1 MEEQGST
8 YYPTIADVLD
18 SYAETMMIPSDDASN
33 YVRDFSLLE
42 SALNRP
48 RAAAHYEQAGL
59 IEQAASLLWGIAKN
73 HPFVDGNNRTAYV
86 TMTAFLRANGWTVE
100 VTVDEEYTFMIA
112 VAEHLS
118 PQEVAEW
125 IRERVAE
132 YAG

>member
-1 MEEQGST
+1 MEEHGST

-73 HPFVDGNNRTAYV
+73 HPFVDGNKRTAYV

>member
-1 MEEQGST
+1 
-8 YYPTIADVLD
+8 
-18 SYAETMMIPSDDASN
+18 
-33 YVRDFSLLE
+33 LLE

-73 HPFVDGNNRTAYV
+73 HPFVDGNKRTAYV

>member
-73 HPFVDGNNRTAYV
+73 HPFVDGNKRTAYV

>member
-1 MEEQGST
+1 MEQQSLIF
-8 YYPTIADVLD
+8 YPSVADVLTY
-18 SYAETMMIPSDDASN
+18 YAAIMMIPSDDASN

-48 RAAAHYEQAGL
+48 KAAAHYEQAGL

-73 HPFVDGNNRTAYV
+73 HPFVDGNKRTAYV

-100 VTVDEEYTFMIA
+100 ATVDEEYTFMIA
-112 VAEHLS
+112 VAEYLS

-132 YAG
+132 YSG